1 MRHVDVAIAGGGLA
15 GAAAAAMLGRAGL
28 TVALVDPHPVYPFDF
43 RSEKLAGPQLHLL
56 RRTGLSD
63 AVLPAATAEDELW
76 IARFG
81 RVVERRR
88 NQADQYG
95 ILYDTLVNAVRAQV
109 PAGAFVAGKVM
120 AVSTGAERQTM
131 VLSNGEKIGAR
142 LVVLA
147 TGLNNALRRMLGIAR
162 VELSPCHSIS
172 VGFDVA
178 PAAGSQFGFPSL
190 TYYPE
195 RAAERI
201 SYLTLFPVGA
211 AMRANLF
218 LYREARDPWLKRLRE
233 APRDTL
239 FAAMPGLPKFMGEFH
254 VTGDIN
260 IRPVD
265 LTAVKGHRRAG
276 VVLLG
281 DAFTT
286 SCPAAGTGVNKVF
299 TDVERLCN
307 VFVPRWFAT
316 PGMDTEKIAAFYD
329 DPVKQACDAHSAAQ
343 AFYVRSISIDA
354 GILWQAR
361 RWGKFI
367 GQSGVGAARR
377 VQRLFA
383 DAPVRASAPTAASR
397 QPNIPVGTA
406 ASAPLRRP

>member
-1 MRHVDVAIAGGGLA
+1 MRQVDVAIAGGGLA
-15 GAAAAAMLGRAGL
+15 GATAAAMLARAGL
-28 TVALVDPHPVYPFDF
+28 EVAVVDPHPVYPFDF
-43 RSEKLAGPQLHLL
+43 RSEKLSGPQVHLL
-56 RRTGLSD
+56 RRTGLAD
-63 AVLPAATAEDELW
+63 AVFAAATAIDDLW

-81 RVVERRR
+81 RLIERRR
-88 NQADQYG
+88 SDQYG
-95 ILYDTLVNAVRAQV
+95 LLYDTLVNAVRAET
-109 PAGAFVAGKVM
+109 PADAFVVGKVM
-120 AVSTGAERQTM
+120 AVSTGTDRQTL
-131 VLSNGEKIGAR
+131 VLSTGEKIGAR
-142 LVVLA
+142 LLVLA
-147 TGLNNALRRMLGIAR
+147 TGLNNALRRMLGISR
-162 VELSPCHSIS
+162 VELSACHSLSI
-172 VGFDVA
+172 GFDVA
-178 PAAGSQFGFPSL
+178 PAAGGGFAFPAL

-218 LYREARDPWLKRLRE
+218 LYREPRDPWVKRLRE

-239 FAAMPGLPKFMGEFH
+239 FAAMPGLGRFMGDFH

-265 LTAVKGHRRAG
+265 LTAVKGHRQAG
-276 VVLLG
+276 VVLVG
-281 DAFTT
+281 DAFAT

-307 VFVPRWFAT
+307 VHIPRWLAT
-316 PGMDTEKIAAFYD
+316 PGMGLEKIAAFYD
-329 DPVKQACDAHSAAQ
+329 DPVKQACDADSAAL

-383 DAPVRASAPTAASR
+383 DAPMRASAPT
-397 QPNIPVGTA
+397 
-406 ASAPLRRP
+406 

>member
-15 GAAAAAMLGRAGL
+15 GSTAAAMLGRAGL
-28 TVALVDPHPVYPFDF
+28 EVAVVDPHPVYPFDF
-43 RSEKLAGPQLHLL
+43 RSEKLAGPQVHLL
-56 RRTGLSD
+56 RRTGLAD
-63 AVLPAATAEDELW
+63 AVLAAATVMDELW

-81 RVVERRR
+81 RLVERRR
-88 NQADQYG
+88 NDQYG
-95 ILYDTLVNAVRAQV
+95 ILYDVLVNTVRAEI
-109 PAGAFVAGKVM
+109 PASAFVAAKVM
-120 AVSTGAERQTM
+120 AVSTGADRQTM
-131 VLSNGEKIGAR
+131 VLANGEKIGAR

-147 TGLNNALRRMLGIAR
+147 TGLNNALRRMLGINR

-172 VGFDVA
+172 IGFDVV
-178 PAAGSQFGFPSL
+178 PAAGGRFEFPSL

-195 RAAERI
+195 RVAERI

-218 LYREARDPWLKRLRE
+218 LYRESRDPWLKRLRE

-239 FAAMPGLPKFMGEFH
+239 FAAVPGLRKLTGDFD
-254 VTGDIN
+254 VTGDIH

-265 LTAVKGHRRAG
+265 LIAVKGHRQPG
-276 VVLLG
+276 VVLVG
-281 DAFTT
+281 DAFAT

-307 VFVPRWFAT
+307 VHVPRWFAT
-316 PGMDTEKIAAFYD
+316 PGMDAAKIAAFYD
-329 DPVKQACDAHSAAQ
+329 DQVKQACDADSAAR

-367 GQSGVGAARR
+367 GQSGIGAARR
-377 VQRLFA
+377 VRGRLFA
-383 DAPVRASAPTAASR
+383 DAPVRHDELASR
-397 QPNIPVGTA
+397 A
-406 ASAPLRRP
+406 

>member
-15 GAAAAAMLGRAGL
+15 GATAAAMLARAGFD
-28 TVALVDPHPVYPFDF
+28 VVLVDTHPVYPFDF
-43 RSEKLAGPQLHLL
+43 RSEKFSGPQVHLL
-56 RRTGLSD
+56 RRTGLAD
-63 AVLPAATAEDELW
+63 AVLPAATAIDELW

-81 RVVERRR
+81 RLIERRR
-88 NQADQYG
+88 SDQYSL
-95 ILYDTLVNAVRAQV
+95 LYDTLVNAVRAQI
-109 PAGAFVAGKVM
+109 PANAFVAGKVM

-142 LVVLA
+142 LLVLA
-147 TGLNNALRRMLGIAR
+147 TGLNNALRRMLGISR
-162 VELSPCHSIS
+162 VELSACHSLSI
-172 VGFDVA
+172 GFDVA
-178 PAAGSQFGFPSL
+178 PAGGGGFAFPAL

-201 SYLTLFPVGA
+201 SYLTLFPIGA
-211 AMRANLF
+211 TMRANLF
-218 LYREARDPWLKRLRE
+218 LYREPRDPWLKRVRE

-239 FAAMPGLPKFMGEFH
+239 IAAMPGLRKFMGDFH

-265 LTAVKGHRRAG
+265 LTAVKGHRQAG
-276 VVLLG
+276 VVLVG
-281 DAFTT
+281 DAFAT

-307 VFVPRWFAT
+307 VHVPRWFAS
-316 PGMDTEKIAAFYD
+316 PGMGAEKVAAFYD
-329 DPVKQACDAHSAAQ
+329 DPVKQACDAESAAR
-343 AFYVRSISIDA
+343 AFYARSISIDA

-367 GQSGVGAARR
+367 GHSGVGAARR
-377 VQRLFA
+377 VQRLFGE
-383 DAPVRASAPTAASR
+383 APVRATAPT
-397 QPNIPVGTA
+397 
-406 ASAPLRRP
+406 

>member
-1 MRHVDVAIAGGGLA
+1 MRQVDVAIAGGGLA
-15 GAAAAAMLGRAGL
+15 GATAAAMLARAGL
-28 TVALVDPHPVYPFDF
+28 ETAVVDPHPVYPFDF
-43 RSEKLAGPQLHLL
+43 RSEKLSGPQVHLL
-56 RRTGLSD
+56 RRTGLAD
-63 AVLPAATAEDELW
+63 AVLAAATPIDDLW

-81 RVVERRR
+81 RLIERRR
-88 NQADQYG
+88 SDQYG

-109 PAGAFVAGKVM
+109 PPGGFVAGKVM
-120 AVSTGAERQTM
+120 AVSTGADRQTM
-131 VLSNGEKIGAR
+131 VLSTGEKIGAR
-142 LVVLA
+142 LLVLA
-147 TGLNNALRRMLGIAR
+147 TGLNNALRRMLGISR
-162 VELSPCHSIS
+162 VELSACHSLSI
-172 VGFDVA
+172 GFDVA
-178 PAAGSQFGFPSL
+178 PGGGFAFPAL

-201 SYLTLFPVGA
+201 SYLTLFPIGA

-218 LYREARDPWLKRLRE
+218 LYREPRDPWLKRLRD

-239 FAAMPGLPKFMGEFH
+239 FAAMPGLRKFMGDFH

-265 LTAVKGHRRAG
+265 LTAVKGHRQPG
-276 VVLLG
+276 VVLVG
-281 DAFTT
+281 DAFAT

-307 VFVPRWFAT
+307 VHVPRWFAT
-316 PGMDTEKIAAFYD
+316 PGIGLEKIAAFYD
-329 DPVKQACDAHSAAQ
+329 DPVKQACDAESAAL

-383 DAPVRASAPTAASR
+383 DAPVRASAPLQIGTRSR
-397 QPNIPVGTA
+397 A
-406 ASAPLRRP
+406 

>member
-1 MRHVDVAIAGGGLA
+1 MAI
-15 GAAAAAMLGRAGL
+15 
-28 TVALVDPHPVYPFDF
+28 
-43 RSEKLAGPQLHLL
+43 
-56 RRTGLSD
+56 
-63 AVLPAATAEDELW
+63 
-76 IARFG
+76 
-81 RVVERRR
+81 
-88 NQADQYG
+88 
-95 ILYDTLVNAVRAQV
+95 
-109 PAGAFVAGKVM
+109 
-120 AVSTGAERQTM
+120 STGTERQTM

-147 TGLNNALRRMLGIAR
+147 TGLNNALRRMLGISR
-162 VELSPCHSIS
+162 VELSACHSIS

-178 PAAGSQFGFPSL
+178 PAAGGRFEFPSL

-201 SYLTLFPVGA
+201 SYLTLFPIGA

-233 APRDTL
+233 TPRDTL
-239 FAAMPGLPKFMGEFH
+239 CAAMPGLHKFMGDFE

-260 IRPVD
+260 VRPVD
-265 LTAVKGHRRAG
+265 LTAVKGHRQAG

-281 DAFTT
+281 DAFAT

-307 VFVPRWFAT
+307 THVPRWFAT
-316 PGMDTEKIAAFYD
+316 PGMGAEKIAAFYD
-329 DPVKQACDAHSAAQ
+329 DPVKQVCDAESAAR
-343 AFYVRSISIDA
+343 AFYVRSLAIDA

-367 GQSGVGAARR
+367 GQSGIGAARR

-383 DAPVRASAPTAASR
+383 DAPARPGEMASR
-397 QPNIPVGTA
+397 A
-406 ASAPLRRP
+406 